1 MSAITMVDS
10 AMIMPKGQITIPKEI
25 RRSLNVTEGDKVT
38 FVCEGD
44 YAIVMNANIYAMR
57 MMQKE
62 MKGEWEKAGINNEDD
77 IIKMCREVRLEIEG
91 R

>member
-1 MSAITMVDS
+1 MVDS